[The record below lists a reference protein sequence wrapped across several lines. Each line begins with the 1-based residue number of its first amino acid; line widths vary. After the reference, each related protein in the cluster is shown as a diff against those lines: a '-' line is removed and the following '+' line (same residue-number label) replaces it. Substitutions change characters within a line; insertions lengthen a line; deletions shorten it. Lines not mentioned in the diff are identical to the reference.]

1 MLVLSRKSSQELV
14 FPALGITIRV
24 LRTSAN
30 FVKLGVIAPK
40 NLRVLRGELNSFE
53 DLIES
58 ICQIKGQ
65 VHSHDFRN
73 RLNTLVLNLEL
84 LSRLERQGLTVDDLS
99 FVESVT
105 ESLND
110 LEDELSRL
118 AVPGER
124 RNIEAKPRHAEAK
137 KTRLLVVDDN
147 ANERELLAAVLTMQ
161 GFEVSLAADGVDA
174 IGHLNE
180 GHDLPHAVLLD
191 MQMPRLNGETTLR
204 LIRTDSRLKNLRVIG
219 ISGNEP
225 QMHILPDALRGF
237 DGWFCKPLQ
246 LNQLISLI
254 NQTESVAT

>member
-24 LRTSAN
+24 LRTSSN
-30 FVKLGVIAPK
+30 CVKLGVIAPK

-58 ICQIKGQ
+58 ICQIKDQ

-73 RLNTLVLNLEL
+73 RLNSLVLNLEL
-84 LSRLERQGLTVDDLS
+84 LSRLERKGLTADDLS

-105 ESLND
+105 ESLTD
-110 LEDELSRL
+110 LENELSRL
-118 AVPGER
+118 AVPGDR
-124 RNIEAKPRHAEAK
+124 WHMEAKPRHAEAR
-137 KTRLLVVDDN
+137 KTRLVVDDN

-161 GFEVSLAADGVDA
+161 GFDVSLAADGIDA
-174 IGHLNE
+174 IGRLNDAY
-180 GHDLPHAVLLD
+180 DLPHAVLLD

-204 LIRTDSRLKNLRVIG
+204 LIRTDSRLKDLRVIG

-237 DGWFCKPLQ
+237 DGWFSKPLQ
-246 LNQLISLI
+246 LNQLLSLI
-254 NQTESVAT
+254 NQSEPAPT